1 MAIDMWSLGCILVEM
16 HTGEPLFNGH
26 NEFDQMN
33 KIVEVLGM
41 PPVFMLENG
50 SKARRYFDRYPDG
63 SWQVKR
69 VKEGKKYKAPGTR
82 RLREILGSDSG
93 GPQSR
98 RLNEPGHSLNDYLKF
113 EDIIARMLHY
123 EPKARLTPNEALQ
136 HMFFKR
142 PDGEILQPG
151 GPVQP
156 SQLMG
161 GEAPNQIQSESLQQQ
176 QSHFLTSDNTYYLQ
190 QQPQT
195 GQSNVLIANINNQNS
210 NDASN
215 SSKRSLN
222 KNLLS
227 LEIIS

>member
-41 PPVFMLENG
+41 PPVSMLENG
-50 SKARRYFDRYPDG
+50 NKARRYFDRYPDG

-82 RLREILGSDSG
+82 RLRDILGSDSG

-98 RLNEPGHSLNDYLKF
+98 RLNEPGHTLNDYLKF
-113 EDIIARMLHY
+113 EDIIVRMLHY

-136 HMFFKR
+136 HTFFKR
-142 PDGEILQPG
+142 PDGEVLQPG

-161 GEAPNQIQSESLQQQ
+161 GEAPNQLSSEPLQQ
-176 QSHFLTSDNTYYLQ
+176 QSHFLTNDNAYYLQ

-195 GQSNVLIANINNQNS
+195 GQSNVLIANLNNQNS

-215 SSKRSLN
+215 SASKKSFDKRHYLN
-222 KNLLS
+222 
-227 LEIIS
+227 